1 MSKKTRSRD
10 SNSKAEAKRQDD
22 WWFHEEPL
30 NTPDTMDMC
39 VITKIRGCF
48 KDNLFYLRIL
58 VILSALSI
66 GLQTSRM
73 VENTS
78 GESTFGPNESL
89 ELQLKTSQGEELQLK
104 VTGKNTTEALM
115 NLMKNASGLEILP
128 INERLFPYT
137 PQKGELILRR
147 QDNSLSIPSFPRA

>member
-1 MSKKTRSRD
+1 MSKKIRSQD

-30 NTPDTMDMC
+30 NNPDTMVKC

-48 KDNLFYLRIL
+48 KDNLFYLRTL

-66 GLQTSRM
+66 GLQISRT

-78 GESTFGPNESL
+78 VESISGPNESL
-89 ELQLKTSQGEELQLK
+89 ELQLRTSQGEELQLR
-104 VTGKNTTEALM
+104 VTGRNTTEVVQSLKTI
-115 NLMKNASGLEILP
+115 LSSTGGTLLLE
-128 INERLFPYT
+128 RSYPYT
-137 PQKGELILRR
+137 AL
-147 QDNSLSIPSFPRA
+147 